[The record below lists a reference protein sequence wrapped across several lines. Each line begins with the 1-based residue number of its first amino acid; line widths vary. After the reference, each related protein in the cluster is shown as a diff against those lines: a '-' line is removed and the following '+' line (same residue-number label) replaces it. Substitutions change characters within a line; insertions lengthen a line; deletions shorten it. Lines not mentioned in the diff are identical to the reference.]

1 MRKKRF
7 ALVMAVLFALT
18 IVLPLFAAPAFA
30 STSYTALSPKT
41 IGSSPSD
48 AQIGTLYIKI
58 DPMAG
63 GTSASALVTLPTDF
77 DVDTGSIG
85 VVGAS
90 VTAGVYRDGFD
101 DNEFRVD
108 IANGGTTVK
117 AEVTIPLYVTA
128 RNAKAGD
135 IVATITS
142 LSGQLVSGS
151 VVLGTVSRGAV
162 TVTAGTVEY
171 IAGSGN
177 YVTLTIEENAAGA
190 LKEAND
196 SVKLTLPKGFEWGS
210 VRNDRDLAGSGL
222 VWDVDVDNNNER
234 VLLVDVDAES
244 SDKSIIRFEAAI
256 IVDELDA
263 KHGDV
268 EVTIGGKS
276 SVSPSKLVVAKY
288 GDFGFK
294 LDVEDAT
301 EFFAGRM
308 NEEIGEIIIE
318 ETSPGSFIPGRAI
331 YLTLPNGAKWAM
343 DSEDIAIANV
353 SDSDVDVTVGR
364 LSNSDRTLRLI
375 IDSGSDNIT
384 TKAGEIRIEDA
395 EVNTAVNFKGDLTVE
410 ISGSAGV
417 KGEVVVAKV
426 LAPITVSADKP
437 NVKIGVQGQA
447 AGDIVIT
454 ESDAEALI
462 KGEDLYIDF
471 SVSGAFFDATP
482 KAEVTEGDIEVTLK
496 KSSDRITLEI
506 DSESTVA
513 SSIKISGITYTVNRS
528 FPEGDVELK
537 FSGPAVDEVNYEDDA
552 KLFDS
557 DRTAAKVVN
566 AICVTPAPG
575 DAKQTATFVI
585 GSTTYTVDGVEQTMD
600 VAPYVKDGRTY
611 LPVRYVAYA
620 LGVAENNIMWDSATG
635 TVTMIKGD
643 KVVQVTVGSKNMVIN
658 GATIAMDAAPEIN
671 NGRTMLPF
679 RWIAWAFG
687 ANVEWDGATQTV
699 TMEL

>member
-1 MRKKRF
+1 MLYTMRKKRF

-234 VLLVDVDAES
+234 
-244 SDKSIIRFEAAI
+244 
-256 IVDELDA
+256 
-263 KHGDV
+263 
-268 EVTIGGKS
+268 
-276 SVSPSKLVVAKY
+276 
-288 GDFGFK
+288 
-294 LDVEDAT
+294 
-301 EFFAGRM
+301 
-308 NEEIGEIIIE
+308 EIGRA
-318 ETSPGSFIPGRAI
+318 SCRGRV
-331 YLTLPNGAKWAM
+331 LNG
-343 DSEDIAIANV
+343 V
-353 SDSDVDVTVGR
+353 
-364 LSNSDRTLRLI
+364 
-375 IDSGSDNIT
+375 
-384 TKAGEIRIEDA
+384 
-395 EVNTAVNFKGDLTVE
+395 
-410 ISGSAGV
+410 
-417 KGEVVVAKV
+417 
-426 LAPITVSADKP
+426 
-437 NVKIGVQGQA
+437 
-447 AGDIVIT
+447 
-454 ESDAEALI
+454 
-462 KGEDLYIDF
+462 
-471 SVSGAFFDATP
+471 
-482 KAEVTEGDIEVTLK
+482 
-496 KSSDRITLEI
+496 
-506 DSESTVA
+506 
-513 SSIKISGITYTVNRS
+513 
-528 FPEGDVELK
+528 
-537 FSGPAVDEVNYEDDA
+537 
-552 KLFDS
+552 
-557 DRTAAKVVN
+557 
-566 AICVTPAPG
+566 
-575 DAKQTATFVI
+575 
-585 GSTTYTVDGVEQTMD
+585 
-600 VAPYVKDGRTY
+600 
-611 LPVRYVAYA
+611 
-620 LGVAENNIMWDSATG
+620 
-635 TVTMIKGD
+635 
-643 KVVQVTVGSKNMVIN
+643 
-658 GATIAMDAAPEIN
+658 
-671 NGRTMLPF
+671 
-679 RWIAWAFG
+679 
-687 ANVEWDGATQTV
+687 
-699 TMEL
+699 